1 MSGLKTFGSRR
12 LTVTRQYG
20 HLVVVTMDKNHIVD
34 NKGQEAQVSLVRVTT
49 IPRKTS
55 STPTTSS
62 IPHTSSSSHNSSSS
76 TTSSSGGR
84 DLPQLTWDHLSLMGK
99 VGTGRYGV
107 SHLGQLTLDNGDVTE
122 VVVKILH
129 SGKDNT
135 KEARVLHELAGTGGA
150 PILYGVTTDPH
161 AIVMQYCRGVP
172 SPPSS
177 GGLRRN
183 LRCLAEFHDAG
194 YSLLDLH
201 ASNVI
206 IDTSTSPY
214 TCHLIDVGMSER
226 IPPDDDWYEQTD
238 WVALQDI
245 QTRLHLHSPDDL
257 GLLGLF

>member
-1 MSGLKTFGSRR
+1 HACFPQLLQLPPPPPAPF
-12 LTVTRQYG
+12 L
-20 HLVVVTMDKNHIVD
+20 
-34 NKGQEAQVSLVRVTT
+34 SL
-49 IPRKTS
+49 
-55 STPTTSS
+55 
-62 IPHTSSSSHNSSSS
+62 PHTSSSSHNSSSS

-107 SHLGQLTLDNGDVTE
+107 SHHSQLTLDNGDVTA

-161 AIVMQYCRGVP
+161 AIVMQYCRGVTL
-172 SPPSS
+172 STI
-177 GGLRRN
+177 LHHFRYQVHHRQEAYDAT
-183 LRCLAEFHDAG
+183 CFHGAG
-194 YSLLDLH
+194 YSHLDLH
-201 ASNVI
+201 AGNVI

-257 GLLGLF
+257 GLF

>member
-1 MSGLKTFGSRR
+1 
-12 LTVTRQYG
+12 
-20 HLVVVTMDKNHIVD
+20 MDKNHIVD

-55 STPTTSS
+55 STPTSS

-107 SHLGQLTLDNGDVTE
+107 SHHGQLTLDNGDVTE

-150 PILYGVTTDPH
+150 PILYGVTTNPH
-161 AIVMQYCRGVP
+161 AIVMQYCRGVTL
-172 SPPSS
+172 STILHHFS
-177 GGLRRN
+177 
-183 LRCLAEFHDAG
+183 H
-194 YSLLDLH
+194 LDLH
-201 ASNVI
+201 AGNVI